1 MTDEP
6 TLVAGRYRL
15 GARIGSGAM
24 GVVWQAHDERLHRT
38 VAVKQLLSQ
47 PGLSAD
53 QAEEARQRAMRE
65 GRIAARLAH
74 PNAIT
79 VYDVAEHD
87 GEPWLIMEYLP
98 SKSLAGVLSEREFLA
113 PTEAAR
119 IGAQIA
125 AALVAAHAAGIVH
138 RDVKPAN
145 VLLGEDGTV
154 KITDFGISRATGD
167 VTVTATG
174 MLAGTPAYLAPEVA
188 KGEQP
193 TSAADVFSLGSTLYT
208 AVEGHSPFG
217 LSENTLALLY
227 AVAAGKVQP
236 PRQAGPLTA
245 LLMQLLRADPN
256 ERPTMPAAREALA
269 AVAAG
274 NPLPSIALANQ
285 RTDPYPKPQGPVG
298 TPPPGVPMPGGQSN
312 PMLGQRMNTP
322 PPGFPLPNPM
332 GGPPQ
337 SPPYGTR
344 LDARPFTDPRPSG
357 PIPQQQPPQQ
367 QRPQQRPAQQVRS
380 GPPRTPPGGRKP
392 AASASGGKKDAR
404 SIILTV
410 LAIIGAALV
419 GILVASLLTSNNAP
433 KASGNTTTTVTTP
446 PKKTTTTVKTTTEE
460 PTTTTTTTTTTAA
473 DKPTDAEYQQA
484 LKDYYARL
492 PKDADGAWALLTERA
507 QRKSG
512 GFEAFKKF
520 YAGLDK
526 VELTALGGKDNH
538 LEGNVKFTKGAN
550 SVTERYS
557 WTLIEADG
565 KIKIDNFDRRGR
577 VQG

>member
-98 SKSLAGVLSEREFLA
+98 SKSLATVLNEHEFLA
-113 PTEAAR
+113 PAEAAR

-245 LLMQLLRADPN
+245 LLMQLLRADPT
-256 ERPTMPAAREALA
+256 ERPTMTAAREALA

-274 NPLPSIALANQ
+274 KPLPSIALANQ
-285 RTDPYPKPQGPVG
+285 RTDPYPKPQG
-298 TPPPGVPMPGGQSN
+298 TPPPGTPIPGG
-312 PMLGQRMNTP
+312 PLPNTP
-322 PPGFPLPNPM
+322 PPGFPQQGMPQQGMPL
-332 GGPPQ
+332 GGPPP
-337 SPPYGTR
+337 SPPMGTR
-344 LDARPFTDPRPSG
+344 LDARPFAEPLPSG
-357 PIPQQQPPQQ
+357 PIRQQQPPQQ
-367 QRPQQRPAQQVRS
+367 RPPQPRPAQARS
-380 GPPRTPPGGRKP
+380 GPPRTPPGRKP
-392 AASASGGKKDAR
+392 AAASGKKDAR
-404 SIILTV
+404 SIVLTV

-419 GILVASLLTSNNAP
+419 GILVASLLTSNNTP
-433 KASGNTTTTVTTP
+433 KASG
-446 PKKTTTTVKTTTEE
+446 KTTTAVQPTTTKAATTTKTTTAE
-460 PTTTTTTTTTTAA
+460 PTTTTTTTTTTT
-473 DKPTDAEYQQA
+473 DGKPTDAEFHQA
-484 LKDYYARL
+484 LRDYYARL
-492 PKDADGAWALLTERA
+492 PGDADGAWAMLTERA

-512 GFEAFKKF
+512 GYEAFKKF
-520 YAGLDK
+520 WASLNE
-526 VELTALGGKDNH
+526 VELQQVGGKDNH
-538 LEGNVKFTKGAN
+538 LEGNVRFTKDGK
-550 SVTERYS
+550 SVTERYT
-557 WTLIEADG
+557 WTMVEADG
-565 KIKIDNFDRRGR
+565 VIKIDNFDRRGR
-577 VQG
+577 VEGDNG

>member
-1 MTDEP
+1 GAQMTDEQVM
-6 TLVAGRYRL
+6 VAGRYRL
-15 GARIGSGAM
+15 GSRIGSGAM
-24 GVVWQAHDERLHRT
+24 GVVWQAHDDRLHRT

-47 PGLSAD
+47 PGLSAE

-98 SKSLAGVLSEREFLA
+98 SKSLATVLNEREFLA
-113 PTEAAR
+113 PVEAAR
-119 IGAQIA
+119 IGSQVA

-167 VTVTATG
+167 ITVTATG

-188 KGEQP
+188 KGENP

-236 PRQAGPLTA
+236 PRQAGVLTA

-256 ERPTMPAAREALA
+256 ERPTMTAARDALA

-274 NPLPSIALANQ
+274 KPLPSIALANQ
-285 RTDPYPKPQGPVG
+285 RTDPYPKPQQQQQ
-298 TPPPGVPMPGGQSN
+298 PPPQRPMG
-312 PMLGQRMNTP
+312 P
-322 PPGFPLPNPM
+322 PPTPASGFPP
-332 GGPPQ
+332 
-337 SPPYGTR
+337 GTR
-344 LDARPFTDPRPSG
+344 LDVNPFAEPHQSG
-357 PIPQQQPPQQ
+357 PMNRAEPH
-367 QRPQQRPAQQVRS
+367 RMSAMSS
-380 GPPRTPPGGRKP
+380 GPRTPPGGTNPRTPPGGGPRTPPGGSGPRTPPGGSRP
-392 AASASGGKKDAR
+392 AARRPEPARKHDAR

-410 LAIIGAALV
+410 LAIIGAALI
-419 GILVASLLTSNNAP
+419 GILVASLLTSNDPP
-433 KASGNTTTTVTTP
+433 KATATSSNPAPVTTTKVTTTKPTTTTT
-446 PKKTTTTVKTTTEE
+446 E
-460 PTTTTTTTTTTAA
+460 PTTTTTTP
-473 DKPTDAEYQQA
+473 DKPTEAQYEQA
-484 LKDYYARL
+484 LKAYYALL
-492 PKDADGAWALLTERA
+492 PDDPAAAWALLTERA
-507 QRKSG
+507 RAKSS
-512 GFEAFKKF
+512 GFDNFKKF
-520 YAGLDK
+520 YDAIDE
-526 VELTALGGKDNH
+526 VELLSAKAENNKIEGDVRFSKDDN
-538 LEGNVKFTKGAN
+538 A
-550 SVTERYS
+550 STERYT
-557 WTLIEADG
+557 WVMVEVDG
-565 KIKIDNFDRRGR
+565 TIKIDNFARRGR
-577 VQG
+577 SEG

>member
-113 PTEAAR
+113 PAEAAR
-119 IGAQIA
+119 IGAQVA

-245 LLMQLLRADPN
+245 LLMQLLRADPS

-274 NPLPSIALANQ
+274 KPLPSIALANQ
-285 RTDPYPKPQGPVG
+285 RTDPYPKPQP
-298 TPPPGVPMPGGQSN
+298 TPPPGTPQPMVGQH
-312 PMLGQRMNTP
+312 PNTP
-322 PPGFPLPNPM
+322 PPGFPAP
-332 GGPPQ
+332 GAFQ
-337 SPPYGTR
+337 SPPHGTR
-344 LDARPFTDPRPSG
+344 LDARPFSEPLPSG
-357 PIPQQQPPQQ
+357 PNLQPQPPHQPPQ
-367 QRPQQRPAQQVRS
+367 RPQARPQQVRS
-380 GPPRTPPGGRKP
+380 GPPRTPPARKP
-392 AASASGGKKDAR
+392 AAASGKKDAR
-404 SIILTV
+404 SIVLTV

-419 GILVASLLTSNNAP
+419 GVLVAYLLTNNNTP
-433 KASGNTTTTVTTP
+433 KASGTPSNTVAPTTAKKTNTTIR
-446 PKKTTTTVKTTTEE
+446 TTTEE
-460 PTTTTTTTTTTAA
+460 PTTTTTTTTTTKA
-473 DKPTDAEYQQA
+473 KPTDAEYAQA
-484 LKDYYARL
+484 LKSYYGLL
-492 PKDADGAWALLTERA
+492 PKNPDAAWALLTERG

-512 GFEAFKKF
+512 GYESFKKF
-520 YAGLDK
+520 YGAIDK
-526 VELTALGGKDNH
+526 VELLAVGGKDNH
-538 LEGNVKFTKGAN
+538 LEGNVRFSKDGR
-550 SVTERYS
+550 SVTERYT
-557 WTLIEADG
+557 WTLVDDNG
-565 KIKIDNFDRRGR
+565 TIKIDNFDRRGR
-577 VQG
+577 VEGDNG